1 MPKIIE
7 EIKRCEQE
15 KRIWYSFEYFPPKT
29 PQAVEG
35 LYGRLKK
42 MSQYQPTS
50 PLFLDVTWGAGGVT
64 SDLTVEIC
72 SKIQRDFGEANMH
85 LTCTNMPIEKLT
97 KGLEDAKKAGIRNI
111 VALRGDPPKGQEKWE
126 AIEGGFSHAI
136 DIVKYIRKTH
146 GDYFGVSVAGYPEGH
161 TESKSVDEDIVFLKK
176 KVDAGA
182 DFIITQLFYDVDNF
196 IEWVGKCRQA
206 GIKVPIIPGIMP
218 IQSYAGWKRMTDFCK
233 TKIPPE
239 VSQRLEAIKGDEKQ
253 VQAYGVQLGIEMCKK
268 ILESGVS
275 PGLHFYTLNK
285 EKISKAILEGI
296 GLIANPLPP
305 PIAVP
310 ASSSSSLNHS
320 SLNHSQPQSSAPSGP
335 PERES
340 KRQVRS
346 DFRSERSQHE
356 ASGAS
361 SSYTYIA
368 VVAVV
373 VLGLFLIR
381 RLR

>member
-1 MPKIIE
+1 
-7 EIKRCEQE
+7 
-15 KRIWYSFEYFPPKT
+15 
-29 PQAVEG
+29 
-35 LYGRLKK
+35 
-42 MSQYQPTS
+42 
-50 PLFLDVTWGAGGVT
+50 
-64 SDLTVEIC
+64 
-72 SKIQRDFGEANMH
+72 
-85 LTCTNMPIEKLT
+85 
-97 KGLEDAKKAGIRNI
+97 
-111 VALRGDPPKGQEKWE
+111 
-126 AIEGGFSHAI
+126 
-136 DIVKYIRKTH
+136 
-146 GDYFGVSVAGYPEGH
+146 
-161 TESKSVDEDIVFLKK
+161 
-176 KVDAGA
+176 VDAGA